1 MRFVRFVLRCILN
14 GLKTMVDAV
23 FVLFV
28 LLFPPYLTLEVSL
41 WFAPLVV
48 LELLFFVGA
57 TSGRGR

>member
-1 MRFVRFVLRCILN
+1 MRFARFVLRCIFN
-14 GLKTMVDAV
+14 GLKTVVDAV

-48 LELLFFVGA
+48 LEVLFFVGA
-57 TSGRGR
+57 TSGRER